1 MRMIDLI
8 AKKRDGKTLTA
19 EEFDFIA
26 QGAAKGTVP
35 DYQLSAFLMACF
47 LRPLS
52 DKETALFTKAMAHS
66 GGRLDFS
73 DVKLPKT
80 DKHST
85 GGVGDGISLALAPL
99 VACAGVAVPM
109 MSGRGLGHTGGT
121 LDKLE
126 SMKNFEVRVP
136 VKSIHRQM
144 QKLGVC
150 MFGQTQDLAPADK
163 KLYSLRDASSTVE
176 SRPLI
181 VASILSKKYAEGV
194 DSLLMDVK
202 YGSGAFMKKLEDSRK
217 LARALVAT
225 AKLLGLKCRAL
236 ITYMDQPL
244 GRAIGNGNEM
254 LQTVRI
260 LKGEK
265 DLAPDFYELLLEQ
278 AANMLVISGKQ
289 KDIKKARKIL
299 EEKIANGEAL
309 AKLRELVKWQG
320 GDTQAVDNPE
330 KYFKPAFTKEGFNRH
345 FAEVVKTM
353 YTNIDFKGRTS
364 RSQYWYFSLYY
375 LILAIAAGILDGIL
389 FGGILGMLLSLG
401 LLLPSLELTV
411 RRIHDLGKPWFWLL
425 ISLVPFIGGI
435 ALLIW
440 FCMPGETKANQWGE
454 PVK

>member
-1 MRMIDLI
+1 MRMIDVI
-8 AKKRDGKTLTA
+8 IKKRNGKTLTQ
-19 EEFDFIA
+19 EEFNFVA

-52 DKETALFTKAMAHS
+52 DKETAMFTKAMAHS

-73 DVKLPKT
+73 SVKMPT
-80 DKHST
+80 VDKHST
-85 GGVGDGISLALAPL
+85 GGVGDGISMALAPL

-136 VKSIHRQM
+136 VKLIYRQI

-163 KLYSLRDASSTVE
+163 KLYSLRDATGTVE

-202 YGSGAFMKKLEDSRK
+202 YGSGAFMQKLPDSRK
-217 LARALVAT
+217 LARALVNT

-244 GRAIGNGNEM
+244 GRAIGNANEM
-254 LQTVRI
+254 RQTVLI
-260 LKGEK
+260 LKGDK
-265 DLAPDFYELLLEQ
+265 KLAPDFYELLIEE
-278 AANMLVISGKQ
+278 AANMLVISGKV
-289 KDIKKARKIL
+289 KDIKKARAL
-299 EEKIANGEAL
+299 MEEKIANGEAA
-309 AKLRELVKWQG
+309 AKLREMVKWQG
-320 GDTQAVDNPE
+320 ASPQAVDDPV
-330 KYFKPAFTKEGFNRH
+330 KYFQNAKLKFELKADTNGYVEHIDAKTAGMAGVLLGAGRNTMEDDIDYGAGIWLDKKAGDAVKKGDVIATLYASDKKRLADGVELFKQAVKLGKKKPAPYKIVKEII
-345 FAEVVKTM
+345 K
-353 YTNIDFKGRTS
+353 
-364 RSQYWYFSLYY
+364 
-375 LILAIAAGILDGIL
+375 
-389 FGGILGMLLSLG
+389 
-401 LLLPSLELTV
+401 
-411 RRIHDLGKPWFWLL
+411 
-425 ISLVPFIGGI
+425 
-435 ALLIW
+435 
-440 FCMPGETKANQWGE
+440 
-454 PVK
+454 

>member
-52 DKETALFTKAMAHS
+52 DKETALLTKAMAHS

-73 DVKLPKT
+73 EVKLPKT

-136 VKSIHRQM
+136 VKLIHRQM

-309 AKLRELVKWQG
+309 AKLRELIKWQG
-320 GDTQAVDNPE
+320 ASPLAVDEPE
-330 KYFKPAFTKEGFNRH
+330 KYFKPAKLTVDFKAPQAGYVAHIDALLTGQASVLLGAGRNRMEDAIDYGAGLWLHKKCGDAVKKGDVVATLYASDKKRLEDGLALFAKAVKFTK
-345 FAEVVKTM
+345 AKPKPYKIIKEVIK
-353 YTNIDFKGRTS
+353 
-364 RSQYWYFSLYY
+364 
-375 LILAIAAGILDGIL
+375 
-389 FGGILGMLLSLG
+389 
-401 LLLPSLELTV
+401 
-411 RRIHDLGKPWFWLL
+411 
-425 ISLVPFIGGI
+425 
-435 ALLIW
+435 
-440 FCMPGETKANQWGE
+440 
-454 PVK
+454 

>member
-8 AKKRDGKTLTA
+8 SKKRNGKALNQ

-26 QGAAKGTVP
+26 QGAAKGTIP

-47 LRPLS
+47 LNSLS
-52 DKETALFTKAMAHS
+52 DKETAFFTKAMAHS

-73 DVKLPKT
+73 KTKLPKV

-126 SMKNFEVRVP
+126 SMKGFEVRVP
-136 VKSIHRQM
+136 AKQIYRQIE
-144 QKLGVC
+144 KLGVC

-163 KLYSLRDASSTVE
+163 KLYSLRDATATVE

-202 YGSGAFMKKLEDSRK
+202 YGSGAFMQKLEDSRK
-217 LARALVAT
+217 LARALVTT

-244 GRAIGNGNEM
+244 GRAIGNANEM
-254 LQTVRI
+254 LQTVLI
-260 LKGEK
+260 LKGDK
-265 DLAPDFYELLLEQ
+265 HLAPDFYELLMEE
-278 AANMLVISGKQ
+278 AVNMLIISGKC
-289 KDIKKARKIL
+289 KDAKKARALL
-299 EEKIANGEAL
+299 EEKIDNGEAL
-309 AKLRELVKWQG
+309 AKLREMIRWQG
-320 GDTQAVDNPE
+320 GDPAVVDNPA
-330 KYFKPAFTKEGFNRH
+330 KYFKNAKLKTVL
-345 FAEVVKTM
+345 FAEKSGYIEHIDAKTAGVAGVLLGAGRNTM
-353 YTNIDFKGRTS
+353 EDKIDYG
-364 RSQYWYFSLYY
+364 
-375 LILAIAAGILDGIL
+375 AGIWLDKKAGEAVQKGDIIATLYASDKKRLAEGWAL
-389 FGGILGMLLSLG
+389 FKEAIKISKKK
-401 LLLPSLELTV
+401 PSPYK
-411 RRIHDLGKPWFWLL
+411 I
-425 ISLVPFIGGI
+425 
-435 ALLIW
+435 
-440 FCMPGETKANQWGE
+440 
-454 PVK
+454 VKEVIK

>member
-1 MRMIDLI
+1 MRAYDII
-8 AKKRDGKTLTA
+8 KKKRDGGKLTD
-19 EEFDFIA
+19 EEIRFFVNGYTSGEIA
-26 QGAAKGTVP
+26 
-35 DYQLSAFLMACF
+35 DYQAAAFCMAIYF
-47 LRPLS
+47 RGM
-52 DKETALFTKAMAHS
+52 DGEETSSLTFAFRDS
-66 GGRLDFS
+66 GSRADFS
-73 DVKLPKT
+73 EIKGLRA

-330 KYFKPAFTKEGFNRH
+330 KYFKPAKLTVDFKAPQAGYVAHIDALLTGQASVLLGAGRNRMEDAIDYGAGLWLHKKCGDAVKKGDVVATLYASDKKRLEDGLALFAKAVKFTKTKPK
-345 FAEVVKTM
+345 AYKIIKEVIK
-353 YTNIDFKGRTS
+353 
-364 RSQYWYFSLYY
+364 
-375 LILAIAAGILDGIL
+375 
-389 FGGILGMLLSLG
+389 
-401 LLLPSLELTV
+401 
-411 RRIHDLGKPWFWLL
+411 
-425 ISLVPFIGGI
+425 
-435 ALLIW
+435 
-440 FCMPGETKANQWGE
+440 
-454 PVK
+454 